1 MSQPL
6 SKPPLAAVFSLLFI
20 CSFCLYVAHCSY
32 SHLDFTHLVCVDSR
46 YFVKF
51 KPTFSLNTN
60 QRHTTHRFLCPG
72 RTNVLSRPEQDSG
85 VSWCSGP
92 SEPAPLKTRHRLPTV
107 KEQEAR
113 PKGLSKSV
121 GQSSHDHV
129 DPQPRPLLNLSVYVS
144 FVTSMHTVSYCVVAL
159 NLRSLLMFSL
169 SLCPIHPL
177 RLCHGLF
184 TRPRSNM
191 NELHGLS

>member
-1 MSQPL
+1 MSCTIHGFHDTDIKPVFCVPAFVQASTGCCLL
-6 SKPPLAAVFSLLFI
+6 SAVYF
-20 CSFCLYVAHCSY
+20 SFCLYVSHCSY
-32 SHLDFTHLVCVDSR
+32 SHLDFTHLVCVASR

-60 QRHTTHRFLCPG
+60 QRHTNHGSLCPG

-92 SEPAPLKTRHRLPTV
+92 SEPALLKTRHRLPTV

-144 FVTSMHTVSYCVVAL
+144 FVTSMHTVPYCVVAL
-159 NLRSLLMFSL
+159 NLRSQSL
-169 SLCPIHPL
+169 
-177 RLCHGLF
+177 F
-184 TRPRSNM
+184 
-191 NELHGLS
+191 

>member
-20 CSFCLYVAHCSY
+20 CSFCLYVSHCSY
-32 SHLDFTHLVCVDSR
+32 SHLDFTHLVCVASR

-72 RTNVLSRPEQDSG
+72 RTNVLSRPEQGSG

-113 PKGLSKSV
+113 PKGLSKALDNQVTITSTPSRV
-121 GQSSHDHV
+121 PFSIF
-129 DPQPRPLLNLSVYVS
+129 LCMYLS
-144 FVTSMHTVSYCVVAL
+144 
-159 NLRSLLMFSL
+159 
-169 SLCPIHPL
+169 L
-177 RLCHGLF
+177 RLCIPSHNVLW
-184 TRPRSNM
+184 R
-191 NELHGLS
+191 

>member
-1 MSQPL
+1 M

-20 CSFCLYVAHCSY
+20 CSFCLYVSHCSY
-32 SHLDFTHLVCVDSR
+32 SHLDFTHLVCVASR

-60 QRHTTHRFLCPG
+60 QRHTNHGSLCPG

-129 DPQPRPLLNLSVYVS
+129 DPQPRPPRVCPRHRQRSMASRKALVS
-144 FVTSMHTVSYCVVAL
+144 FVACKHKTNEVRIKTSRSGGHKRQETDITREKVV
-159 NLRSLLMFSL
+159 
-169 SLCPIHPL
+169 
-177 RLCHGLF
+177 
-184 TRPRSNM
+184 
-191 NELHGLS
+191 